1 MLRAWLAAVM
11 LLRSRLRTTGAW
23 GRLRTRLRT
32 RLRSRLWAC
41 WSAAYARARLE
52 PGVLSGVRR
61 EPTTDRL
68 PGRTV
73 DQVSIDAF
81 EASFRGPPR
90 SAQDASLKLG
100 LIGLPGR

>member
-11 LLRSRLRTTGAW
+11 LLRSRLRITGAW
-23 GRLRTRLRT
+23 GRLRA

-61 EPTTDRL
+61 EPTADRL